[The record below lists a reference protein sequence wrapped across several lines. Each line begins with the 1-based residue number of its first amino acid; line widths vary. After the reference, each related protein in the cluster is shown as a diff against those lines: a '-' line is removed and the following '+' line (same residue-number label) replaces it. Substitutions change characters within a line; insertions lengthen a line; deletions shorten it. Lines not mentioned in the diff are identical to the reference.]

1 MWLGVCSD
9 VTVTRMRLVASG
21 TVGGRIAGA
30 YTPSVNRCSANES
43 AVSALPTRI
52 GMIGLTLGD
61 KLNPNRINPENNR
74 SRFVHKRARR
84 SGSRC
89 MTRSAAVTAAA
100 ELGGGAVVKMKDR
113 LVFMR

>member
-1 MWLGVCSD
+1 
-9 VTVTRMRLVASG
+9 
-21 TVGGRIAGA
+21 
-30 YTPSVNRCSANES
+30 
-43 AVSALPTRI
+43 
-52 GMIGLTLGD
+52 MIGLTLGD